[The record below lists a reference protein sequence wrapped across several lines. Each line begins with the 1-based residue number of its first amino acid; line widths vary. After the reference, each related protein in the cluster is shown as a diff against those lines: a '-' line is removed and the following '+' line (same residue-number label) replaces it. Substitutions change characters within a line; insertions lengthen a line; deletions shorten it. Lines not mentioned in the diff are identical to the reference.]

1 MILMDEMIP
10 MKLYS
15 SKQRAYLPFN
25 PVNKK
30 KGALVTLLTQDI
42 RQSIDL
48 INTPFF
54 HNPSYFTCYYQDRNV
69 NRYITTNNTI
79 EMEVEEEEDNELNEA
94 VLYKSPK
101 DSPIV
106 DAFGSTHDNK
116 ILKENFTKKKFDKW
130 YDYFRIHTG
139 RRVYPHVYGFN
150 SLNAMFKA
158 IGPDMIE
165 KHGEVMAN
173 SYNTATEIFV
183 INPSEYDI
191 LKLNEGPY
199 DMYCEAAIITYVI
212 HVSFKKATWKLAN
225 NMATHLSGQAK
236 WIYEHN
242 NYKEDDRIGIAK
254 LIGKYEDKYGPVGMI
269 RLARSG
275 DYYLLIQF
283 GAKGFIDR
291 IAKAAK
297 QENALLEYAT
307 VFPITELADIPDNK
321 IIVGTDYHFIGYNDD
336 KSKIIV
342 KPKSYTDKII
352 KMQNDLTGDDGV
364 FIFLGDLF
372 FRSFRTEFEIPGEM
386 KEEGIKLAKRLKGK
400 YKILIRGNHDNLPD
414 EFYIDKCR
422 FTHVCSS
429 VVYNNILFTHQPEL
443 VNPPMINVHGHIH
456 GARQYLEKEPHS
468 HMDVWTMNSCHTGTL
483 PDILDK
489 QKEYDKTTK
498 QIKDPSKGDPYQYIP
513 GQRLELDAII
523 NESALLESDGT
534 HFDVVRLY
542 KSMDKADR
550 DFISR
555 DFQSWAV
562 GKDCIYRHVE
572 KEGLLGVYGFIEC
585 YVDLY
590 NSASIVI
597 GVDPRR
603 RGEGIASKMM
613 KQMLTEFPKENPDI
627 TDLIWRADAKN
638 KKSQKLAEKFGFKLI
653 RKSNIQYVYR
663 KWLKEED
670 KDFSCIPDTVIDEES
685 LVKWMRKSF
694 ELDKSLL
701 SDKYKIRPMKEI
713 VRSKKINNFESGL
726 IIYTALK
733 KMGLLANIALF
744 FDLGKNPTRFGD
756 VYPMVIHTYSGFD
769 DKVLIVDPFDKEVDT
784 GIVSLSNG
792 SQYYDYAKILHDR
805 GRWGDV
811 KQFPYY
817 ISYGPYDEDLK
828 LGNKVWG
835 DVIRTNEINMNY
847 IESALLEGN
856 IDIPKTINNK
866 MPMSLDR
873 FKMIPIDD
881 EVIKKYTYYI
891 DGLED
896 VGTTNNCHGF
906 LWVDPD
912 NELRVAKLK
921 TPVCFYSVKSKKDD
935 NVEGNEVRWLESIN
949 INPDYKGRGI
959 SRQLLDF
966 VLGHEHITNVAV
978 DKYDDQAIRLYRSK
992 GFKQYN
998 INGDKVNM
1006 QIDIQKESVTIPSE
1020 ASMVLENQMYVFTEE
1035 LSQNAYN
1042 SKLRNYL
1049 YKDRMRSSSAQIA
1062 IFNTVKDACPM
1073 IKKAYINPE
1082 MYKGLNCFLDL
1093 SYYNGL
1099 FLNNNQTVRDIA
1111 IKFYWNYLNRMLEN
1125 TNDYFKNNYSKNTIF
1140 VPVNRNA
1147 WNVVPDTYVYD
1158 WKSNLNP
1165 ISLIFRMIRK
1175 NPIELMERW
1184 KKYNFIFVGKTGYF
1198 RVDFSTFQLK
1208 NLVRFKTNLEKLWRN
1223 EIIEEDDDVD
1233 GYGKSRGFTGQ
1244 IPDESSSAAITA
1256 QVVDRIEKSS
1266 GIEINDISAAVKGS
1280 KQKFSDTVNDGSIVD
1295 TIIDMKISN
1304 KPIDVPDT
1312 NIGIAIISPGD
1323 ASMVDTIKDLS
1334 NILNSKEFTALI
1346 SR

>member
-15 SKQRAYLPFN
+15 NKQRAYLPFN

-42 RQSIDL
+42 KQSIDL

-297 QENALLEYAT
+297 QENALLEIALDT
-307 VFPITELADIPDNK
+307 SIK
-321 IIVGTDYHFIGYNDD
+321 
-336 KSKIIV
+336 
-342 KPKSYTDKII
+342 TDKDLSNWMKRNIRYKEMNTLMGPEEVEGQKQGCCHDQVVYELSALRKLGYRPSAWLAFEYDEQSGQAGETHSYVIYKKDGKNYWFENAWTTKAGIHQVEDQNFI
-352 KMQNDLTGDDGV
+352 KKMHESHQWGNINKYPNIEITRFRAEPGDDLQGL
-364 FIFLGDLF
+364 ID
-372 FRSFRTEFEIPGEM
+372 RST
-386 KEEGIKLAKRLKGK
+386 
-400 YKILIRGNHDNLPD
+400 
-414 EFYIDKCR
+414 
-422 FTHVCSS
+422 
-429 VVYNNILFTHQPEL
+429 
-443 VNPPMINVHGHIH
+443 
-456 GARQYLEKEPHS
+456 
-468 HMDVWTMNSCHTGTL
+468 
-483 PDILDK
+483 
-489 QKEYDKTTK
+489 
-498 QIKDPSKGDPYQYIP
+498 
-513 GQRLELDAII
+513 

-590 NSASIVI
+590 KSTSIVI

-694 ELDKSLL
+694 ELDGSLL

-769 DKVLIVDPFDKEVDT
+769 DKVLIVDPFDKEINT
-784 GIVSLSNG
+784 GIVSLGNG

-828 LGNKVWG
+828 PGNKVWG

-1266 GIEINDISAAVKGS
+1266 GIEINDISAAVRGS
-1280 KQKFSDTVNDGSIVD
+1280 KQKATDTVNDGSIVD
-1295 TIIDMKISN
+1295 TIVDMKISN
-1304 KPIDVPDT
+1304 KPIDTPDT